1 MKSITIEEIRSA
13 EVNTYSVKDDS
24 PRGFK
29 TVSAA
34 AINVGDMV
42 IINNAFVLVVDKPAA
57 QPEAE
62 QEAGDFTAPETI
74 ENAEARHEESKRELA
89 LMENAAK
96 ARREAYK
103 NALHGGTKEEKEE
116 ARAALE
122 NAEAALSEYKIY
134 FAIIEENAR
143 AAWLSVNL
151 PKICAVLNKY
161 AGRKIGEKTTAK
173 IRDELTAAIGCRAGL
188 LLARESY
195 NRDNVFI
202 NAPYW
207 SEWLELRRHYP
218 NCDFRDADGKLIK
231 LAPSDFTISA
241 EFCANPNAKKREI
254 LTAHAALM
262 DARAALESAISAYN
276 MAAGRVFEHANV
288 SEWHKQ
294 QNITPAKR

>member
-1 MKSITIEEIRSA
+1 MKTITIEEIRSA

-34 AINVGDMV
+34 AVNVGDMV
-42 IINNAFVLVVDKPAA
+42 IIDNAFTLVIDAPAE

-122 NAEAALSEYKIY
+122 NAEAALSDYKIY
-134 FAIIEENAR
+134 TAIIEENAR

-161 AGRKIGEKTTAK
+161 AGRKIGEKTRDK
-173 IRDELTAAIGCRAGL
+173 IGEELTAAIGCRAGVS
-188 LLARESY
+188 LAHECY
-195 NRDNVFI
+195 DRDHVYI

-207 SEWLELRRHYP
+207 SQWLELHKQYP
-218 NCDFRDADGKLIK
+218 ADKFRDADGKLLK
-231 LAPSDFTISA
+231 FAPDDFTLKA
-241 EFCANPNAKKREI
+241 DFCTNPNAKMREI
-254 LTAHAALM
+254 LAAHAALM
-262 DARAALESAISAYN
+262 DARAALESALSAYN

-288 SEWHKQ
+288 SEWYQ
-294 QNITPAKR
+294 QQYITPAKR